1 VSCLLPPDEPPVV
14 FEEHAPF
21 GVVHA
26 FEAAVHRGEEA
37 LALCGVIVLAHGRRA
52 ERLRPLVLAARL
64 QGDEPRD
71 AQDVAQ
77 RIGVLD
83 LEPLFQFSRDAVERL
98 VGERGGI
105 GERAALEERD
115 EAIVHASVR
124 VADGL
129 VRTAPQH
136 VGERAPPIRVQR
148 ARGHGVV
155 LSEDRTCA
163 QHLSREMP
171 AARWILLALAL
182 AGCREAKRA
191 PPDAGIELVR
201 TWSGRLSGSQP
212 LHLDVPKGAA
222 VEVVVEQRSAD
233 VALVWGGERIDRVA
247 GPRGDERWGGRA
259 PDGVFVLEKAHPRFD
274 NGEVRLHVVTGTR
287 AEARLELH
295 RVLRAY
301 ETGTATVAASWRA
314 PDDETEAELT
324 LAEAVWRW
332 ERREVELAQAGL
344 QSAIERA
351 KSRRDIAARAHA
363 RLGDIAYFLGDLEA
377 AKTHF
382 DEALRGALAIDAAT
396 IELQARIGVAAVHSS
411 KNEHDEALAVLEHVA
426 AIAEGVGDD
435 YSLAIAY
442 DLTGTIYFRLGES
455 RQARRY
461 YVDSHDAL
469 ARLNATQAQGRV
481 LHKLGL
487 LARELEDDIPA
498 ALDAFDRALPM
509 LEDAKSVEGEAL
521 VHIDRGLTWF
531 LRGERDAAKKALEQG
546 YALSKRYRIQHLHG
560 RAAWGLG
567 VLANA
572 NGDHEAAVERFE
584 EAVEKF
590 DAVQDAIYEARAEG
604 GLAQA
609 WRSRGGAKEALEHAQ
624 RAVAL
629 AESVRARVRAPD
641 LRTSAFADVRRTYE
655 LLLALRI
662 ATGASPLETL
672 RVSERARARSL
683 FEALQRARV
692 ADVALRSAIPD
703 LSVPDLTRRL
713 GRQGALVEYF
723 LAEPRSWA
731 WVVDADGV
739 RRYELAGRAKIE
751 AAVRAWRD
759 AIEARGP
766 EVDAL
771 GAPLSALIGAPLAK
785 APRDLWIVPDGALHY
800 APWAALPDGDGR
812 ALVEQHIVRLAP
824 SAAFASRPARPMP
837 EAPRIAIVADPVFS
851 AADPRLETPDPA
863 ADVPFARLGF
873 ARSEADVIASRAK
886 GRADRWQGVDANL
899 ALVRGG
905 AFAGRDILHFA
916 THAVVSP
923 TSPERAALI
932 LSLVD
937 ADGTSR
943 EGALTLAHIYD
954 LQLDARLVV
963 LSACETA
970 LGEHVRGEGLLGL
983 GRAFLFAGSHSV
995 ASSLWRVDD
1004 RATYQLMSRFYA
1016 ELLGTHSDPARALR
1030 AAQLGLRA
1038 DERYTHPRDWAS
1050 FLVVGR

>member
-1 VSCLLPPDEPPVV
+1 
-14 FEEHAPF
+14 
-21 GVVHA
+21 
-26 FEAAVHRGEEA
+26 
-37 LALCGVIVLAHGRRA
+37 
-52 ERLRPLVLAARL
+52 
-64 QGDEPRD
+64 
-71 AQDVAQ
+71 
-77 RIGVLD
+77 
-83 LEPLFQFSRDAVERL
+83 
-98 VGERGGI
+98 
-105 GERAALEERD
+105 
-115 EAIVHASVR
+115 
-124 VADGL
+124 
-129 VRTAPQH
+129 
-136 VGERAPPIRVQR
+136 
-148 ARGHGVV
+148 
-155 LSEDRTCA
+155 
-163 QHLSREMP
+163 MP

-191 PPDAGIELVR
+191 PPDASIAPVR
-201 TWSGRLSGSQP
+201 SWTGRVSGPRP
-212 LHLDVPKGAA
+212 LRLDVPKGAA
-222 VEVVVEQRSAD
+222 VEVLVEQRSAD

-259 PDGVFVLEKAHPRFD
+259 PDGVFVLEKAHPRFP
-274 NGEVRLHVVTGTR
+274 NGEVRLHVTTGTR

-301 ETGTATVAASWRA
+301 ETGTATVAAQWRA
-314 PDDETEAELT
+314 PDDESEAELT

-332 ERREVELAQAGL
+332 ERREVEPAQAGL
-344 QSAIERA
+344 RSAIARA

-396 IELQARIGVAAVHSS
+396 IELQARIGVAAVHTS
-411 KNEHDEALAVLEHVA
+411 KNEHDEALAVLQHVA
-426 AIAEGVGDD
+426 AIAEHVGDD

-442 DLTGTIYFRLGES
+442 DLTGTIYFRLGEP
-455 RQARRY
+455 RQARAF

-469 ARLNATQAQGRV
+469 ARLSSTKAQGRV

-487 LARELEDDIPA
+487 LARELEDDTTA

-509 LEDAKSVEGEAL
+509 LEEAKSVEGQAL

-531 LRGERDAAKKALEQG
+531 LRGERDAARKALERG
-546 YALSKRYRIQHLHG
+546 YALSKTYAIQHLHG

-572 NGDHEAAVERFE
+572 RGDHEAAIGRFE
-584 EAVEKF
+584 EAVAKF
-590 DAVQDAIYEARAEG
+590 GAVQDVIYEARAEG
-604 GLAQA
+604 GLAQS
-609 WRSRGGAKEALEHAQ
+609 WRARGDAKKALEHAR
-624 RAVAL
+624 RAVGL

-655 LLLALRI
+655 LLLSLRV
-662 ATGASPLETL
+662 ATGASPVETL

-692 ADVALRSAIPD
+692 ADVARRSAAPQ
-703 LSVPDLTRRL
+703 LSVLDLVRRL
-713 GRQGALVEYF
+713 GREGALVEYF
-723 LAEPRSWA
+723 LAEPQSWA
-731 WVVDADGV
+731 WIVDTKGV
-739 RRYELAGRAKIE
+739 RRHELAGRAKIE

-759 AIEARGP
+759 AIEGRRP
-766 EVDAL
+766 EAGAL
-771 GAPLSALIGAPLAK
+771 GARLFALIGAPLSK

-812 ALVEQHIVRLAP
+812 ALVERHVVRLAP
-824 SAAFASRPARPMP
+824 SAAFALRPARPMP
-837 EAPRIAIVADPVFS
+837 QEPKIAIIADPVFS
-851 AADPRLETPDPA
+851 AADPRLERPDPT
-863 ADVPFARLGF
+863 ADVPYARLGF
-873 ARSEADVIASRAK
+873 ARSEAEVIAGRAK
-886 GRADRWQGVDANL
+886 GRAVRWQGVDANL
-899 ALVRGG
+899 ALVREG
-905 AFAGRDILHFA
+905 AFADQDIVHFA
-916 THAVVSP
+916 THAVLSP

-937 ADGTSR
+937 ETGAPR

-970 LGEHVRGEGLLGL
+970 LGEIVRGEGLLGL

-1016 ELLGTHSDPARALR
+1016 ELLTTTSDPARALR

-1050 FLVVGR
+1050 FVVVGR